1 MTKCCFSPYIL
12 LAIVSLSS
20 GQDFQPF
27 ITEPR
32 LTSVIPVNSTALTV
46 TWQFAN
52 QSIDRSDL
60 IEIYVSFYEYYYTH
74 NQTYVSANYTFIPAN
89 KTITS
94 LTRNFDFVN
103 AYYYVCFSSNSTVMN
118 TTRYLAILNRCVFTR
133 TCLRSNQAC
142 PGPSSALV
150 TSTSI
155 NSNSFQI
162 SFLWPTDLPFTP
174 NSFSVQLITNG
185 QIATALSPTRN
196 SSFIN
201 YSYLFLGLQ
210 SSTTY
215 TVNASF
221 TYTLLFASPMTNV
234 TIVTVTTSPAW
245 RIGSSKYFS
254 WVIFFFQIN
263 RLR

>member
-20 GQDFQPF
+20 CQLFL
-27 ITEPR
+27 TEPR
-32 LTSVIPVNSTALTV
+32 LTSVIPVNSTALIV

-52 QSIDRSDL
+52 ESIDRSDL
-60 IEIYVSFYEYYYTH
+60 IEIYVSFYEYYYGY
-74 NQTYVSANYTFIPAN
+74 NQTYVSTNYTFISTN

-94 LTRNFDFVN
+94 LTRNFDLVN
-103 AYYYVCFSSNSTVMN
+103 AYYYVCFSSNSTVRN
-118 TTRYLAILNRCVFTR
+118 TTRYLSILNRCVLTR

-142 PGPSSALV
+142 PGPSSALI

-155 NSNSFQI
+155 TSISFQI

-201 YSYLFLGLQ
+201 YSYQFLGLQ

-221 TYTLLFASPMTNV
+221 TYTLLFASPITNV
-234 TIVTVTTSPAW
+234 TILTVTTSPAW